1 MDQTRRDAIHT
12 ALVRLSDGDRA
23 AFPALVDE
31 LWPVILAFVQGS
43 VGQAADAEDVAQE
56 VFLRICARISAF
68 DRSRD
73 GLSWVFGIAGYEVM
87 TRRRRIQRR
96 REVDGTAALPGLAD
110 SAPSQ
115 EEALLQ
121 RELALAVAHAAGA
134 LSDDDRRALGLDE
147 ACGSVVAGP
156 TLRKRRQRAL
166 DRLRDVW
173 RRVHGGS

>member
-73 GLSWVFGIAGYEVM
+73 GLSWVFCIAGYEGM
-87 TRRRRIQRR
+87 TRRRRIPRR
-96 REVDGTAALPGLAD
+96 REGDGTAALP
-110 SAPSQ
+110 
-115 EEALLQ
+115 
-121 RELALAVAHAAGA
+121 ALAVAHAAGA